1 MNLTVNNSYI
11 NSNNNNNSSNNEPDE
26 CKPVRTKLYVS
37 NFPENCTRRNLT
49 EFFSQFGQVLECAI
63 MWEKYAF
70 IHYGTMAEAQYAL
83 QRSNGTYF
91 MGKRLVS
98 HLSISRNRQSSNWY
112 QQVAAKMERELFDGG
127 KNLND
132 S

>member
-1 MNLTVNNSYI
+1 MMLV
-11 NSNNNNNSSNNEPDE
+11 SNESFLNEESGE

-37 NFPENCTRRNLT
+37 NFPESCTRRNLT

-70 IHYGTMAEAQYAL
+70 IHYGSMREAQLAL
-83 QRSNGTYF
+83 ERSNGVYF
-91 MGKRLVS
+91 MGKKLVS

-112 QQVAAKMERELFDGG
+112 QQVVAKMEKDMFENR
-127 KNLND
+127 KNQNN